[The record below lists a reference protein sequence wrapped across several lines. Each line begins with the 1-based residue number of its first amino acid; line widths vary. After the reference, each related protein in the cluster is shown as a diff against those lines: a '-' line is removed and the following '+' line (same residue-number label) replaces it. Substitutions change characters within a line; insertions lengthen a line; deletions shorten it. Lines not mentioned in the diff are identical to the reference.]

1 MTDLHHVKKRTVLAA
16 LFPEEARR
24 YLAHTAEGRPL
35 RDIAREAGC
44 HPSTILRQV
53 RKLEALRD
61 DPLVDRG
68 LAAQVEDKGD
78 GDAAGD
84 GLDAI
89 VLAMRHLCEPRAMLL
104 YREGVRQ
111 AVIVKAVGEGET
123 TVLGNVEVEIAA
135 ALVLHNWVAPDGGSA
150 LKRYRVTEEGR
161 SHLPKLVAASDAR
174 AARARETVFGL
185 LSTPLSDRRSRDR
198 SQPCGPGSESPLM
211 ALARRR
217 GQDGKPF
224 LSADLVA
231 AGDRLQEDFAI
242 AGFGEAELLGWER
255 PETLQPFYAATQ
267 SISDRL
273 KRDARTRTLDAIR
286 DLGPG
291 LSEVALRC
299 CCLREGLEATE
310 KSLGWSARSGKV
322 VLRIALHRLN
332 LFYARTRRNEPVLIG

>member
-1 MTDLHHVKKRTVLAA
+1 
-16 LFPEEARR
+16 
-24 YLAHTAEGRPL
+24 
-35 RDIAREAGC
+35 
-44 HPSTILRQV
+44 
-53 RKLEALRD
+53 
-61 DPLVDRG
+61 
-68 LAAQVEDKGD
+68 
-78 GDAAGD
+78 
-84 GLDAI
+84 
-89 VLAMRHLCEPRAMLL
+89 
-104 YREGVRQ
+104 
-111 AVIVKAVGEGET
+111 
-123 TVLGNVEVEIAA
+123 
-135 ALVLHNWVAPDGGSA
+135 
-150 LKRYRVTEEGR
+150 
-161 SHLPKLVAASDAR
+161 
-174 AARARETVFGL
+174 
-185 LSTPLSDRRSRDR
+185 
-198 SQPCGPGSESPLM
+198 M

-255 PETLQPFYAATQ
+255 PEALQPFYAATQ

-273 KRDARTRTLDAIR
+273 KRDARTRTLDAVR